1 MIRMIIST
9 KGVTL
14 NLVWCTEKNQDK
26 IIWRTIGS
34 RISQKARVYITS
46 IICLWTIDISRSV
59 LDFEQVGHHPPFDG
73 LSPI

>member
-1 MIRMIIST
+1 MIFST

-34 RISQKARVYITS
+34 RVSQKARVYIT
-46 IICLWTIDISRSV
+46 
-59 LDFEQVGHHPPFDG
+59 PFGG